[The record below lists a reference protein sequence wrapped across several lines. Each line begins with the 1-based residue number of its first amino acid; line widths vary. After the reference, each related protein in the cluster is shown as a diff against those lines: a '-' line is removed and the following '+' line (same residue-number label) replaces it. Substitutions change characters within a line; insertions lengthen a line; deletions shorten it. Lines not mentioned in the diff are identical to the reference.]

1 MNFDA
6 GVAHYGL
13 ANVAMAD
20 YGTLA
25 NALFGKGVGLP
36 GDSVPSTVSWSLNLH
51 TVLSTGSFRDDTV
64 GFAMDYK
71 QTEAHLEWSMRE
83 KGFSFTAEGSHQFS
97 SGPLKPRGP
106 DCAGRRCVRSP
117 PRRRHRRGDIP
128 AASG

>member
-1 MNFDA
+1 M
-6 GVAHYGL
+6 

-83 KGFSFTAEGSHQFS
+83 KGFSFTAEGSHQFV
-97 SGPLKPRGP
+97 P
-106 DCAGRRCVRSP
+106 
-117 PRRRHRRGDIP
+117 
-128 AASG
+128 ASGYALIARERNGVFL

>member
-6 GVAHYGL
+6 GVAHYGM

-25 NALFGKGVGLP
+25 NALLGRGVGMP
-36 GDSVPSTVSWSLNLH
+36 GDSVPSTVSWSLNWH
-51 TVLSTGSFRDDTV
+51 NVLSTASFRDDKV

-83 KGFSFTAEGSHQFS
+83 KGFSFIAEGSHQFV
-97 SGPLKPRGP
+97 P
-106 DCAGRRCVRSP
+106 
-117 PRRRHRRGDIP
+117 
-128 AASG
+128 ASGYALIARERNGVFL